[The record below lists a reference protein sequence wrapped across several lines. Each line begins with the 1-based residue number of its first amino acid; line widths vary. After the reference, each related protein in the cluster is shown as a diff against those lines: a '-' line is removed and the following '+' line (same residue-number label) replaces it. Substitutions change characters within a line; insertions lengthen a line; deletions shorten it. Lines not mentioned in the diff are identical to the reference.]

1 MLSTQALLSRILAA
15 LGGDISIPGAKSRV
29 NATVFSTIETN
40 ESSPLALS
48 VPIPETLSPEGKY
61 CVLFENTGN
70 GKVEVDLQ
78 IGTLFGDSGNMSW
91 MSLTSKFE
99 VEPNESVVVPVNSWL
114 IGDGSRIVLTSSSDI
129 SANIEVRTL

>member
-1 MLSTQALLSRILAA
+1 
-15 LGGDISIPGAKSRV
+15 
-29 NATVFSTIETN
+29 
-40 ESSPLALS
+40 
-48 VPIPETLSPEGKY
+48 
-61 CVLFENTGN
+61 
-70 GKVEVDLQ
+70 
-78 IGTLFGDSGNMSW
+78 MSW

>member
-40 ESSPLALS
+40 ESSPLALP
-48 VPIPETLSPEGKY
+48 VPLPETLSPEGKY

-78 IGTLFGDSGNMSW
+78 IGTLYGESGYMSW